1 LAHRSDTA
9 TARAGRGRLR
19 GLPRSVVAHVA
30 TTGDEP
36 GPDFAI
42 EFALA
47 LHDGPLQDVAALIGQ
62 VHYLRGLVESAPDLE
77 SVQQR
82 TLDAI
87 EDLGAG
93 LGALDHG
100 LRDLAWSVRATRLLH
115 RSLAGA
121 LRESARELADET
133 AMEVELDLDDELE
146 SLAPGIRSTLLLVVQ
161 EALANVRAHSAARTV
176 RVSVRR
182 TSGRVTAEIADD
194 GRGLDVEKEIASAA
208 RVGRLGVLG
217 MYERVALLGGT
228 FGISSRPGGPTVV
241 SVALATTD
249 DEPSL
254 GGARHKHVG

>member
-1 LAHRSDTA
+1 VTQRADRA

-19 GLPRSVVAHVA
+19 GVPQSVVAHIA
-30 TTGDEP
+30 TRGGEP
-36 GPDFAI
+36 DPDFAT

-62 VHYLRGLVESAPDLE
+62 VHYLRGVVESAPDLE
-77 SVQQR
+77 SVKQR

-93 LGALDHG
+93 LGAVDHS
-100 LRDLAWSVRATRLLH
+100 LRDLAWSARATRLLH

-121 LRESARELADET
+121 LRESARELGDET
-133 AMEVELDLDDELE
+133 GMAVELELDDGLDE
-146 SLAPGIRSTLLLVVQ
+146 LAPGIRSTLLLVIQ
-161 EALANVRAHSAARTV
+161 EALANVRAHSGAGHV

-182 TSGRVTAEIADD
+182 TNGRVAAEIADD
-194 GRGLDVEKEIASAA
+194 GRGLDVEREIASAA

-217 MYERVALLGGT
+217 MYERAALLGGT
-228 FGISSRPGGPTVV
+228 FGISSQPGGPTVV
-241 SVALATTD
+241 SVVLATAD

-254 GGARHKHVG
+254 GGARRERLG